1 MVKSVLKDIE
11 SVEVFK
17 YFEEISQISRG
28 SGNEKEISDYL
39 VKFAK
44 KYNLYFIQDEA
55 LNVII
60 KKKATPGYENAPI
73 VVLQGHMDM
82 VCEKNEYTIHD
93 FEKDTLKLK
102 IVGDMI
108 YATGTTLGADDGIG
122 VAMELA
128 LLASNEIPHPAI
140 EAIFTTDEERGMVGA
155 MKIDSKNIEGRILI
169 NIDSSE
175 EGVFIVGCAGGPTVR
190 TSISLTWN
198 DANGKL
204 IPYVIKI
211 KGLKGGHSGEDIH
224 RGRANAIK
232 LMIRILMSLES
243 EIEFNIASINGGVK
257 YNAIPRESSCMILI
271 KSEDKIKAD
280 KKIKEMKSSFENEFR
295 ISDANL
301 KVESE
306 VVEEQIKKVFS
317 KDSKNRVMEYLYLVE
332 NGVNTMSMD
341 VQGLVESSVS
351 IGVIKT
357 KNDEVE
363 FLSLIRSSIRS
374 LYIYMFQKLKILAKV
389 LGAEI
394 EIMSQ
399 CPEWEYNHDSKIKI
413 IFEEVYNKM
422 YGKKAKISLLHAGL
436 ECGIFDE
443 RFNGEMDMISFGPD
457 TYELHTPEEH
467 ISISS
472 VKRTWK
478 FLLTVLKEIK

>member
-1 MVKSVLKDIE
+1 MVKGILKNID

-17 YFEEISQISRG
+17 YFEEISQIPRG
-28 SGNEKEISDYL
+28 SGNEREISDFL

-44 KYNLYFIQDEA
+44 KYSLYFIQDES

-93 FEKDTLKLK
+93 FEKDLLKLK

-128 LLASNEIPHPAI
+128 ILASNQIPHPAI

-155 MKIDSKNIEGRILI
+155 MKIDPKNIEGRILI

-198 DANGKL
+198 YDNKNL
-204 IPYVIKI
+204 TPYFIKI

-232 LMIRILMSLES
+232 LMSRILMSLES
-243 EIEFNIASINGGVK
+243 EIEFSIASINGGVK
-257 YNAIPRESSCMILI
+257 YNAIPREINCTILI
-271 KSEDKIKAD
+271 KPEEKIKVD
-280 KKIKEMKSSFENEFR
+280 EKIMEMKNNFENEFR
-295 ISDANL
+295 ISDPNIQL
-301 KVESE
+301 EFETTKEKV
-306 VVEEQIKKVFS
+306 KRVFS
-317 KDSKNRVMEYLYLVE
+317 KEGKNKVMKYLYLVE

-341 VQGLVESSVS
+341 VQGLVESSLS

-363 FLSLIRSSIRS
+363 FLSLIRSSVRS
-374 LYIYMFQKLKILAKV
+374 LYVDMFQKLRILAKV
-389 LGAEI
+389 LGAEV
-394 EIMSQ
+394 EIMSH
-399 CPEWEYNHDSKIKI
+399 CPEWEYNPDSKIKT

-422 YGKKAKISLLHAGL
+422 YDKKAEINLLHAGL

-443 RFNGEMDMISFGPD
+443 KFNGEIDMISFGPD

-472 VKRTWK
+472 VKRTWEF
-478 FLLTVLKEIK
+478 FLQVLKEIK